1 MGAAPLLPDSPHRS
15 PAGASPE
22 FERGLCPRDRSWGR
36 FRKGGE
42 APLRVSYLRPPAS
55 FVASGSLRNRPMATT
70 PSAGPNA
77 RAANA
82 HDHPAP
88 RTSGGTSQI
97 DAIVSAN
104 PTHVCVV
111 RAVPTYAGGESS
123 VIAVENWAESAMIV
137 IPQTLAS
144 ASVTSGGPPS
154 VNQIGRASCR
164 ERGSVWGG
172 GGASTGEVGT

>member
-1 MGAAPLLPDSPHRS
+1 
-15 PAGASPE
+15 
-22 FERGLCPRDRSWGR
+22 
-36 FRKGGE
+36 
-42 APLRVSYLRPPAS
+42 
-55 FVASGSLRNRPMATT
+55 MATT

-137 IPQTLAS
+137 IPQTTAS
-144 ASVTSGGPPS
+144 PSVTSGGPPNVS
-154 VNQIGRASCR
+154 PTTAAHVPEIAMATIVRVVRPQRSDAPPPSQQPSAPAAITTNVAPLALSP
-164 ERGSVWGG
+164 
-172 GGASTGEVGT
+172 A

>member
-1 MGAAPLLPDSPHRS
+1 DSPHRS
-15 PAGASPE
+15 RAA
-22 FERGLCPRDRSWGR
+22 
-36 FRKGGE
+36 K
-42 APLRVSYLRPPAS
+42 PLRVSYRRPPAS

-123 VIAVENWAESAMIV
+123 VSAGENWAESGRSV
-137 IPQTLAS
+137 SPQALDGARG
-144 ASVTSGGPPS
+144 AGGGPPS
-154 VNQIGRASCR
+154 GTA
-164 ERGSVWGG
+164 
-172 GGASTGEVGT
+172 GAD

>member
-1 MGAAPLLPDSPHRS
+1 
-15 PAGASPE
+15 
-22 FERGLCPRDRSWGR
+22 
-36 FRKGGE
+36 
-42 APLRVSYLRPPAS
+42 
-55 FVASGSLRNRPMATT
+55 MATT

-154 VNQIGRASCR
+154 EIGRASCR
-164 ERGSVWGG
+164 ERV
-172 GGASTGEVGT
+172 

>member
-1 MGAAPLLPDSPHRS
+1 
-15 PAGASPE
+15 
-22 FERGLCPRDRSWGR
+22 
-36 FRKGGE
+36 
-42 APLRVSYLRPPAS
+42 
-55 FVASGSLRNRPMATT
+55 MATT

-154 VNQIGRASCR
+154 VNPVTAAPGGRGAPHHPPPLR
-164 ERGSVWGG
+164 RPPPAARRHPPRAAPAAAGAHPGP
-172 GGASTGEVGT
+172 GGAPGVAPGVPPPAHHPVRRSEEDPAPPPLGREQDPAAPGGAN

>member
-1 MGAAPLLPDSPHRS
+1 
-15 PAGASPE
+15 
-22 FERGLCPRDRSWGR
+22 
-36 FRKGGE
+36 
-42 APLRVSYLRPPAS
+42 
-55 FVASGSLRNRPMATT
+55 MATT

-154 VNQIGRASCR
+154 VTPVTAAQVAEIAIATIVSAVRPQRPDATPPSQQPSPPSAVTRDRAPPAFR
-164 ERGSVWGG
+164 HAERQPPPT
-172 GGASTGEVGT
+172 ARITARRTRN